1 MATAAD
7 SLTLAS
13 QARRVFTEQ
22 LVKGLPRL
30 VNDMVEAANV
40 ARDRTAGDTAVAQ
53 RRRDFALALKHDA
66 GTWHQAMVG
75 ALRHAL
81 LYGVSISRTT
91 APAVSRDQLTLVD
104 DATIEREILGSR
116 LALAIMDRASWEFA
130 DLRTRIATL
139 ERREELEPNDM
150 LRAHVVARLVVDAW
164 SASQLALDGWRDL
177 QTPLHAAV
185 ASLVESAYRQANTW
199 LAEQGVTAQADLRSQ
214 VKRSQEAQ
222 EGADVGYHRSFTGSR
237 FAGSGAGGL
246 SDETRAMASA
256 AVLARTAERA
266 ETVLNRLNRLVSQHL
281 PGFAQTRPG
290 VTVPASPPL
299 RQAIVDAER
308 TVRTRFDAA
317 SLGGRMA
324 VSTNALLEPLQQQK
338 QALKQAAQTPVE
350 RATIEIV
357 ALLFQS
363 ILTEERIPPALRVW
377 FARLQMPVLRVAV
390 TEPDFFAAV
399 DHPARRLIDRMG
411 ACVMGFDGSV
421 PAGGAAL
428 EQEIKRIVQVVE
440 AYPDTGRRVFQTVL
454 TEFEKFLEHYFKDA
468 NEASRLGVSLAQQVE
483 QREEKAIQ
491 YTIELRNMLADV
503 PVQDAV
509 RQFLFQVW
517 ADVLAMSALKFGPNG
532 EPTKAMRRAAT
543 DLIWSAGAKVT
554 REERGEVIRRLPSL
568 LKTLREGMALAGF
581 SVQRQDERVAELN
594 NALAAAFT
602 AKAAAIPTDRLD
614 ALKERL
620 ESLEEMLP
628 DTSHLQIDESLVLD
642 LSPGRASCR
651 WAAGSCLTTATA
663 RKPCSWRGAGCAAS
677 CRCSSRR
684 RGAACCS
691 SASRSRRSCRRGCC
705 SRRKTKRSPCARRA
719 ARSPSSTSTRSDS

>member
-357 ALLFQS
+357 
-363 ILTEERIPPALRVW
+363 
-377 FARLQMPVLRVAV
+377 
-390 TEPDFFAAV
+390 EPDFFAAV

-642 LSPGRASCR
+642 LSGHESAGLEVVTSGGSTPTAAMLA
-651 WAAGSCLTTATA
+651 WARELQVGSWFMLDYRDRQEAVQLA
-663 RKPCSWRGAGCAAS
+663 WRGLRGQLSLFVAPSGRCVLFQRQPLAAFLQAGLLQPAQDEAL
-677 CRCSSRR
+677 
-684 RGAACCS
+684 
-691 SASRSRRSCRRGCC
+691 
-705 SRRKTKRSPCARRA
+705 TVRA
-719 ARSPSSTSTRSDS
+719 TRSALAKLDVDPFRLLN